1 MFQDLLRYLFVPL
14 LRIAVLIKQNGKVH
28 VELVF

>member
-1 MFQDLLRYLFVPL
+1 LFQDLLRYLFVPL
-14 LRIAVLIKQNGKVH
+14 LRITVLIEQNGKVH